1 MKQVKLLPK
10 GCFAMS
16 SQMSRD
22 AVMAALAAVTL
33 LSIGCAENRPRAYP
47 WATAIHVRPR
57 MPAPAAGYIAPPL
70 LMDES
75 APDLP
80 WDFSAPPTILVGARQ
95 PARPRT
101 ASTQPAPGAA
111 EPAKAEEPLLAP
123 QLSEQEIAAAQRQMN
138 DSIAAAQRNLSG
150 AKSHRLNTTQTD
162 LASKVNSFLEDSR
175 AAVKDGDWT
184 RAKNLAKKAQ
194 VLSEELAGSL

>member
-1 MKQVKLLPK
+1 MKHVKLLPK

-16 SQMSRD
+16 NRMSRD
-22 AVMAALAAVTL
+22 SVMAAFAAVTL
-33 LSIGCAENRPRAYP
+33 LTGGCAEKRPRAYP

-57 MPAPAAGYIAPPL
+57 IPVAAPAYTPPP

-80 WDFSAPPTILVGARQ
+80 WNFSAPPAILVGTRQ

-101 ASTQPAPGAA
+101 TATPSVPEAAGAVKT
-111 EPAKAEEPLLAP
+111 ETPLLAP
-123 QLSEQEIAAAQRQMN
+123 QLSEQEIASDQQQMN
-138 DSIAAAQRNLSG
+138 DSIAAAERNLSG
-150 AKSHRLNTTQTD
+150 TKSHRLNTTQTD
-162 LASKVNSFLEDSR
+162 LASKVNSFLDDSK
-175 AAVKDGDWT
+175 AAAKDGDWT